1 MAKDSKKDLKDRIK
15 KAVPQNDWL
24 VNVAKSI
31 GFTSLDVVK
40 ELIPDNY
47 STLDWNKDVIDVSSI
62 IKDIR
67 DNNGVRKMFSRQLG
81 NLPHIK
87 LARDGISNI
96 AADLKSGKLYNDDRV
111 LGLDE
116 DGNFT
121 FDDFSFDDSGFEFID
136 DDSGD
141 EENDN
146 VDENIESRPPIAIIN
161 TMPLA
166 KAISSSAEANVDA
179 IGLLADQNSAIE
191 SEKILMNKQAYEAS
205 LNALNSI
212 NDNLALLIQFNSD
225 STAKYHAAALEYFE
239 QSINLMENSKG
250 DGSNKKKK
258 LFNPFTAEGGLK
270 LDEYIEVIKENLT
283 DIKDSN
289 VALSGV
295 YDFLSSPDLLKGF
308 VDNPLGFL
316 MTEGTKKLLSNKFK
330 NVLGNLDKNVNSMLP
345 ALLARIN
352 TFEDNDDP
360 LLNTLNKVFGYK
372 YKTSREIDLGD
383 YVKGAISWDGESK
396 KALVEVIPS
405 YLRRIEST
413 LTGGDERIFNYST
426 GKFDD
431 IEGIRKYYDDKRAEK
446 EVSGF
451 YSVKSDIRDVMS
463 NLDLSSSAKEQVMK
477 DFDEYFRLMTD
488 KGYLIRHK
496 DRKDEYGYTINELY
510 DSGVGDY
517 DDSRVNLMKRI
528 LDKLPKRTLT
538 EMGTTAITDSR
549 EKLYRFNEEIR
560 ENPNLSG
567 YSVLYNDLDKDGRM
581 RYNKDR
587 VVGREKDRYGL
598 TQLDYLRD
606 IRSALINGI
615 RVFPD
620 NNKRYRGNLPNS
632 RLVHKERM
640 EDEEYKRNVAAE
652 EAAKKQQENFYYFE
666 SKGRSIEEAANLS
679 KGDWNKIYGKD
690 KVDVDEGKVTESL
703 SNLNDKVE
711 DIIYNTLYG
720 EDNYREIAIDKI
732 TKMYKKSKPIMQS
745 MKDFYGDTVK
755 AFKCFFTGQG
765 YVTSDGVKVEGEE
778 SLLGSIKTS
787 ILGIKEKFKN
797 STGEGGM
804 FNNFFSDVADG
815 FNTFKTSLFGEKK
828 KSEHKE
834 TFQDLMSKV
843 KQRLP
848 KALGIGIAGGMV
860 KTAFASNLGLLGNFL
875 MPGGPLAAV
884 LAGTTFGFLKQSET
898 FQRYVFGEKD
908 KDGNRVGGLISKAWQ
923 DKYQEY
929 KGTVFKGA
937 GLGLLGSLFL
947 PGGPIAGALLG
958 IGTSFAAKNEAFQE
972 FLYGKDYKTQD
983 KKSLMNGVFGKV
995 FKNMSGGEAGGD
1007 PKLAKFLGTAGL
1019 GVGIA
1024 QGVGL
1029 LPSFLLPGGPIMGA
1043 ILGLAAGITASSNKF
1058 QEFLL
1063 GEKDVDGKRYGG
1075 LLTKVTNWFNLTFA
1089 QPLKIKMTEI
1099 NDKIYGFMRKKI
1111 FDPIARSFEPMVHAV
1126 KNVAIDMKNGIVD
1139 AFTRVTNPIV
1149 EAFKENVINPI
1160 KDAVKTAILNPIKR
1174 IMKTTFSLLG
1184 KGILGILSAP
1194 LGIISGVGHLA
1205 DMYNKNAEI
1214 RHEKRRRRKEYD
1226 KTHKDDTWDYYERK
1240 RAGKMT
1246 KEEKEE
1252 LLNEKLAYRDGK
1264 TWRQRK
1270 KEQKGELKDEMTRRK
1285 ERLNE
1290 MKKQFEEDKKFAKE
1304 SGWKYSSKKQQEKR
1318 EQELKEKERWV
1329 QEQQLMKAQDTDEK
1343 VGKVSDNVIQLAD
1356 YHNKTNSKLDDIKDT
1371 IKDGFDKLAT
1381 KFKGTKNNEVD
1392 HVNDENPQKII
1403 PDPKEDRTDIKIDT
1417 DKVTDPVLK
1426 EKFKDV
1432 NKRYE
1437 QQGTRLIDLN
1447 KGTKNNENE
1456 YGKYGEVTDDHLNKI
1471 YDFLN
1476 GKVKPNQDVK
1486 PEGGYGN
1493 VTDSDLN
1500 KIYDYLDNR
1509 PIRRD
1514 KISHGTYI
1522 DPDKVTDPVLKE
1534 KVKELNERFKG
1545 REELNAKLD
1554 KETKG
1559 KVIDM
1564 NDVRKKLQDDD
1575 HSHADGLDKVPNDGY
1590 VAELHKG
1597 EMVVPEKPAG
1607 KLRQMMDKAGK
1618 GFSGLNETLNQTSG
1632 DNVERKDDDNLQ
1644 QDTDTGAKGFSSL
1657 IGGLASLTGSMTSM
1671 FGKILGMSGDEK
1683 KDRADNALGL
1693 TEEEEDRLKEI
1704 EDKARY
1710 EHASRKDVDFI
1721 QNKIATEKKEKEE
1734 RKWKDNLLAAVRN
1747 VGSFAAAAAG
1757 SSLNLFDMIKDL
1769 GGNILKGLGSL
1780 ALPVALQTLMEGANQ
1795 YQNSEEYIKDHTDVD
1810 LDGDGVP
1817 DQVTDN
1823 YDLVRARTNI
1833 SARKIL
1839 WEKPIQT
1846 IKKRFVD
1853 PAIDS
1858 GKKVY
1863 KGVTEAGKSIK
1874 DDVVKV
1880 GNKVYNSK
1888 LGKKV
1893 LQPVGNKI
1901 TKGKEFLFGKKTTI
1915 SAADNV
1921 VDFATSKAAKTGTR
1935 SADVLKGTG
1944 KVINIPESKLMK
1956 DTGENAANKTLK
1968 KMVSNTAEN
1977 GGLIKQIIDL
1987 GKKAL
1992 ESIGKYA
1999 MEKFPK
2005 ASGLAAKLVKSA
2017 DNIFGILL
2025 KHAGDI
2031 MTKFSKKISA
2041 TLTKIGAGT
2050 ATGYTIDV
2058 VFGVGDL
2065 VTGFTAGNAGNL
2077 FGVSTENVD
2086 ARMRTISSI
2095 MQTVFNFNFM
2105 AIISL
2110 INEITNMMFNFNF
2123 LRNIAIWLYNLTGGK
2138 QNLSS
2143 RITAEQ
2149 IDGCT
2154 SIEQALELMGI
2165 TSEWELDFL
2174 RYWEGK
2180 NYIWKDFRT
2189 VDNKELGGVI
2199 SSSEQMELARL
2210 QYNLEN
2216 GTSLSSQAFIDKE
2229 AKTFGTKAMEWTK
2242 KIFTRDTAQ
2251 QKYNKLTNKAEKKK
2265 AKAEEYREK
2274 EKNSKTWIGKT
2285 WNKGMAWLNEKSA
2298 ERAEKKAEKTKKKAE
2313 KKKAKAETKVNYHQ
2327 EKAET
2332 SKTWLGKKYHEWR
2345 ANANEKK
2352 VERYTFSEDTI
2363 QPDGSVSSG
2372 GTSTESKK
2380 EVPILDSK
2388 FITDMYEI
2396 PEGEYLEDQYGN
2408 KYDHNGKCVYNVNKM
2423 SGDAGNGDGEEAVM
2437 ADEYGNL
2444 YGANGNLIKS
2454 KTSESK
2460 EGSNNTPVVEKH
2472 VLNKITDNNKGGK
2485 ILKKGWDKTKEVIN
2499 TGKEK
2504 ITDYYNRQKEISN
2517 DVNIALTG
2525 SKSADPSLLSDT
2537 ITTISKLPTAIWNLF
2552 AGENNKLED
2561 DDIPRFLGAVI
2572 GKAIVQPFQKAK
2584 TKAKEK
2590 FDEFKEPIVNWVT
2603 EKKDAI
2609 FGWFNEKIA
2618 EPWKKYV
2625 DKAKTKIKDAKDK
2638 ASEWIGD
2645 KKDAIFGWFS
2655 EHVKEPWKKFIDK
2668 RKEKKE
2674 QMEENAKS
2682 WITDLKDKIVDT
2694 FNKYIKDPI
2703 SKVLSPVTEA
2713 VSGAWNNLKKA
2724 FEPIATL
2731 FNYIKDG
2738 KWTEIPKYLKE
2749 IGDEAVDDAG
2759 ESGASIPLNQQIKP
2773 KNYVFKETDNQ
2784 YKEKDAGKTV
2794 GGLKDKGNTHNFP
2807 FYAQADSRWGK
2818 EKLIGGKTIGESGC
2832 GPTASAMV
2840 LTKITG
2846 QHITPDTMAKVGEE
2860 HLPGYTSYNY
2870 FPQIANKFKLNY
2882 SEIEAN
2888 DTQTLKAKL
2897 MEGQPVIL
2905 SGFSKSNSNMTPYTD
2920 KGHIVVATGIEGNN
2934 VQINDPR
2941 GPEYSGSYSLS
2952 TILKGLKR
2960 GIVLSPS
2967 NNTEQVGLPTSGL
2980 YSTNVEMTDKYI
2992 QNEDLPVEEN
3002 TPESLGGDA
3011 GQIKLWEK
3019 VVGYAKAFKEKLK
3032 YVYGSKAID
3041 NNGMSTDCSGF
3052 TKHVMDRCGVKIS
3065 AGSANQK
3072 NDGIG
3077 VDKSQAQAGDLVVWK
3092 GHVGLV
3098 VDSNKNMIDAG
3109 SGSVPKIRSYETDYW
3124 RSRGD
3129 YVIRRV
3135 LPNPNEMV
3143 SAKVDNPHTG
3153 IGFNGIVSS
3162 QGGADLAPGSGGS
3175 ISSTTTGTTATATTT
3190 ETVDELGLFGKM
3202 KNIGVNLMASIF
3214 NGKDVDVF
3222 AAQNTSD
3229 NVSTTTTGGTV
3240 DISGINDNAKAVYTF
3255 LTGKGYT
3262 PEAAAG
3268 ILGNMEQESGV
3279 NPKAIQG
3286 GGKGPAAGI
3295 VQWENYNRKS
3305 ARWKSMSDYAA
3316 SKGKDWTDLQSQL
3329 EWLDLELQGKD
3340 PTTASLLKKKVGGY
3354 EQFKAIKDVN
3364 QAVKVFEESFERAG
3378 KPNMTRRY
3386 NAAQNYYNQFKNGA
3400 SVANEDAGRGFNMAT
3415 SAETASGDS
3424 IPTSMNGWAYY
3435 KQTDPQWQEDISGKK
3450 IGPSGCGMASH
3461 AMMLTTMFGK
3471 QVTPVT
3477 VGKWA
3482 RANGQWNSGMSWS
3495 MPPAIASKLGLQI
3508 VDQQTNDGGLG
3519 TSALSNLKQTIKSGY
3534 PAILSGK
3541 GQTSNLNTPF
3551 TSGGHIVLAVGV
3563 DGNDN
3568 LIINDPRGPQYTK
3581 AYTDEGVMNIGTGLR
3596 GYWAFDST
3604 NNAKLPE
3611 DWGSGDYVASSTGVT
3626 GTDTTTGGTTEA
3638 VDELGIFGK
3647 LKTIGSTLLSDIYS
3661 GKTSTGTTIDETDA
3675 SNETTTADTTAG
3687 NGDGKTYLVS
3697 PPKGDAGKGEKITYN
3712 KPVVN
3717 NTGKNTTDINAQR
3730 NLDDI
3735 NRKMNIAMNNINP
3748 SNPNAYAEVLKLI
3761 VQELQAI
3768 NSNTAATVNGIK
3780 NIEIIP
3786 ANSPVGENIPNEGES
3801 NVERYKN
3808 GKKPK
3813 QVSKLQT
3820 INQSTGYSLARQIAG
3835 YKKNN

>member
-40 ELIPDNY
+40 ELIPDTY
-47 STLDWNKDVIDVSSI
+47 STLDWNKDVIDVSKMV
-62 IKDIR
+62 KDIR
-67 DNNGVRKMFSRQLG
+67 DNNGVRKMFGRQLG
-81 NLPHIK
+81 NLPHVK

-96 AADLKSGKLYNDDRV
+96 AADLKSGKLYNDDRQ

-116 DGNFT
+116 NGEFT

-136 DDSGD
+136 DDGSD
-141 EENDN
+141 DDTENT
-146 VDENIESRPPIAIIN
+146 NIDSKPPITVIN

-166 KAISSSAEANVDA
+166 KAISSSAEANVNA
-179 IGLLADQNSAIE
+179 IGMLADQNLAIE
-191 SEKILMNKQAYEAS
+191 SEKILMNKQSYEAS

-239 QSINLMENSKG
+239 QSINLMKEPTEEK
-250 DGSNKKKK
+250 NKKKN
-258 LFNPFTAEGGLK
+258 LLNIFTAEGGLK
-270 LDEYIEVIKENLT
+270 LDEYIEVIKENLA

-289 VALSGV
+289 IAISGM

-316 MTEGTKKLLSNKFK
+316 MTEGTKKLLSKNFK
-330 NVLGNLDKNVNSMLP
+330 NAIGKLDKNINSVLP

-352 TFEDNDDP
+352 TFEDSDDP

-383 YVKGAISWDGESK
+383 YVKGSISWDGESK

-431 IEGIRKYYDDKRAEK
+431 IEGIKKYYNDKRAEK

-463 NLDLSSSAKEQVMK
+463 NLDLSSSAREQVMK
-477 DFDEYFRLMTD
+477 DFDEYFRLMTN

-517 DDSRVNLMKRI
+517 DNNRVNLMKRI
-528 LDKLPKRTLT
+528 LDELPKRTLT

-587 VVGREKDRYGL
+587 VIGREKDRYGL

-640 EDEEYKRNVAAE
+640 EDEEYKRNLTAE

-690 KVDVDEGKVTESL
+690 KVEVNEGKVTESL

-778 SLLGSIKTS
+778 SLLGSIKTT
-787 ILGIKEKFKN
+787 ILGIKDKFKN
-797 STGEGGM
+797 STGKGGM

-828 KSEHKE
+828 NSEHKE

-860 KTAFASNLGLLGNFL
+860 KTAFTSNLGLLGNFL

-908 KDGNRVGGLISKAWQ
+908 EDGNRVGGLISKAWQ
-923 DKYQEY
+923 DKYQEN
-929 KGTVFKGA
+929 KDTIKKGA
-937 GLGLLGSLFL
+937 GIGLLASLFL
-947 PGGPIAGALLG
+947 PGGPITGALLG

-1043 ILGLAAGITASSNKF
+1043 MLGLAAGITASSNKF

-1111 FDPIARSFEPMVHAV
+1111 FDPIARTFEPMVHAV

-1160 KDAVKTAILNPIKR
+1160 KDAVKTTILNPIKR

-1226 KTHKDDTWDYYERK
+1226 KAHKDDTWDYYERK

-1304 SGWKYSSKKQQEKR
+1304 SGWKYSSKRQQERR

-1356 YHNKTNSKLDDIKDT
+1356 YQDKTNSKLDDIKDT
-1371 IKDGFDKLAT
+1371 LKDGFDKLAT
-1381 KFKGTKNNEVD
+1381 KFKGTKNNED
-1392 HVNDENPQKII
+1392 
-1403 PDPKEDRTDIKIDT
+1403 
-1417 DKVTDPVLK
+1417 
-1426 EKFKDV
+1426 
-1432 NKRYE
+1432 
-1437 QQGTRLIDLN
+1437 
-1447 KGTKNNENE
+1447 E

-1476 GKVKPNQDVK
+1476 GKIKPNQDVK

-1618 GFSGLNETLNQTSG
+1618 GFSGLNNVLEEDIERNNEETSII
-1632 DNVERKDDDNLQ
+1632 DDSLQ
-1644 QDTDTGAKGFSSL
+1644 KGTIAGAKGFSSL

-1671 FGKILGMSGDEK
+1671 FGKILGMTGDEK

-1710 EHASRKDVDFI
+1710 EHASRKDVDFV

-1734 RKWKDNLLAAVRN
+1734 RQWKDNLLAAVRN

-1810 LDGDGVP
+1810 LDGDGEP
-1817 DQVTDN
+1817 DMVTDN

-1846 IKKRFVD
+1846 IKKRFID
-1853 PAIDS
+1853 PAVDS
-1858 GKKVY
+1858 GKKVF

-1874 DDVVKV
+1874 TSATKV
-1880 GNKVYNSK
+1880 GNKIYDSK

-1901 TKGKEFLFGKKTTI
+1901 TKGKEFLFGKKTTT
-1915 SAADNV
+1915 SSADNV

-1956 DTGENAANKTLK
+1956 DASENASNKALK
-1968 KMVSNTAEN
+1968 KMAKNTAEN
-1977 GGLIKQIIDL
+1977 GGLIKQIVDL

-1992 ESIGKYA
+1992 ESIGNFA

-2005 ASGLAAKLVKSA
+2005 ASGLATKLVKSA
-2017 DNIFGILL
+2017 DNIFSTLL
-2025 KHAGDI
+2025 KQADNI
-2031 MTKFSKKISA
+2031 MAKFSKKISA

-2058 VFGVGDL
+2058 LFGVGDL

-2110 INEITNMMFNFNF
+2110 INEITNMMFNYNF

-2138 QNLSS
+2138 QNLGS

-2274 EKNSKTWIGKT
+2274 EKTSKTWLGKSY
-2285 WNKGMAWLNEKSA
+2285 NKGMAWLNEKSA

-2313 KKKAKAETKVNYHQ
+2313 KKKTKAETKVNYHQ

-2332 SKTWLGKKYHEWR
+2332 SKTWLGKKYHNWR

-2352 VERYTFSEDTI
+2352 VERYTFSDDKI
-2363 QPDGSVSSG
+2363 QPDGSSST
-2372 GTSTESKK
+2372 GTGSSTPK
-2380 EVPILDSK
+2380 EKVPVQKPEDILREYP
-2388 FITDMYEI
+2388 DMQ
-2396 PEGEYLEDQYGN
+2396 EGDILEDGYGN
-2408 KYDHNGKCVYNVNKM
+2408 KYDHTGKCIYNVNNM
-2423 SGDAGNGDGEEAVM
+2423 TGDAGEGEGEE
-2437 ADEYGNL
+2437 
-2444 YGANGNLIKS
+2444 KSS
-2454 KTSESK
+2454 KTSKPKTVANENK
-2460 EGSNNTPVVEKH
+2460 KKPVVKKH
-2472 VLNKITDNNKGGK
+2472 ILSKITDNNKGGK
-2485 ILKKGWDKTKEVIN
+2485 LLKKGVNTVWNKGKEIAGNIGKEAKEMASNPLAYTLDRSSDIIEAGYNRLTKKADKIRQGGKKVKDFAVDKFNDVKNSKLVKNIKSGIKEKTAFVNEGINEDDSAGTKAAKMLKNVIKEINDKRVEMLKSIGNSVKEVM
-2499 TGKEK
+2499 TG
-2504 ITDYYNRQKEISN
+2504 
-2517 DVNIALTG
+2517 
-2525 SKSADPSLLSDT
+2525 
-2537 ITTISKLPTAIWNLF
+2537 
-2552 AGENNKLED
+2552 
-2561 DDIPRFLGAVI
+2561 I
-2572 GKAIVQPFQKAK
+2572 GKAFKSVITETGKK
-2584 TKAKEK
+2584 MG
-2590 FDEFKEPIVNWVT
+2590 EFKDKVVSGFKNGIEKVKTGFKTVT
-2603 EKKDAI
+2603 K
-2609 FGWFNEKIA
+2609 N
-2618 EPWKKYV
+2618 
-2625 DKAKTKIKDAKDK
+2625 
-2638 ASEWIGD
+2638 IGE
-2645 KKDAIFGWFS
+2645 G
-2655 EHVKEPWKKFIDK
+2655 
-2668 RKEKKE
+2668 
-2674 QMEENAKS
+2674 
-2682 WITDLKDKIVDT
+2682 
-2694 FNKYIKDPI
+2694 I
-2703 SKVLSPVTEA
+2703 SKKTNEMKTTFSKE
-2713 VSGAWNNLKKA
+2713 NLKKTLDEKYKEIKDSWGR
-2724 FEPIATL
+2724 FTSSFSKIFTDITKKFGDWKKTLSNLKLPKIKIADIGVKIDNAKDFVKDFFKEL
-2731 FNYIKDG
+2731 FNFG
-2738 KWTEIPKYLKE
+2738 Q
-2749 IGDEAVDDAG
+2749 GG
-2759 ESGASIPLNQQIKP
+2759 EDTRPLDQQIKP
-2773 KNYVFKETDNQ
+2773 RNYIFKEADNQ

-2807 FYAQADSRWGK
+2807 YYAQADNRWGK

-2840 LTKITG
+2840 LTKLTG
-2846 QHITPDTMAKVGEE
+2846 QHITPDTMAKAGKE

-2888 DTQTLKAKL
+2888 DVTSLRAKL
-2897 MEGQPVIL
+2897 SAGQPVIL
-2905 SGFSKSNSNMTPYTD
+2905 SGFDKSNSNTTPYTD
-2920 KGHIVVATGIEGNN
+2920 KGHIVVATGMDGNN

-2941 GPEYSGSYSLS
+2941 GPGYSGSYSLANVM
-2952 TILKGLKR
+2952 KGLKR
-2960 GIVLSPS
+2960 GIVLSS
-2967 NNTEQVGLPTSGL
+2967 TNATEQVGLPTSGL
-2980 YSTNVEMTDKYI
+2980 YSTNAEMSDKYM
-2992 QNEDLPVEEN
+2992 QNEDLPVEEGL
-3002 TPESLGGDA
+3002 TESLGGDS

-3019 VVGYAKAFKEKLK
+3019 VIGYAKAFKEKLK

-3041 NNGMSTDCSGF
+3041 NNGMTTDCSGF
-3052 TKHVMDRCGVKIS
+3052 TKHVMDRCGIKIS

-3072 NDGIG
+3072 NDGVG

-3109 SGSVPKIRSYETDYW
+3109 SGNVPKIRSYETDYW

-3153 IGFNGIVSS
+3153 IGFSGIVGS
-3162 QGGADLAPGSGGS
+3162 QGGGDLAGGASGT
-3175 ISSTTTGTTATATTT
+3175 STTEST

-3202 KNIGVNLMASIF
+3202 KNIGTNLMASIF
-3214 NGKDVDVF
+3214 NGKEVDMF
-3222 AAQNTSD
+3222 ATNDESY
-3229 NVSTTTTGGTV
+3229 NTGGTV

-3471 QVTPVT
+3471 QVTPVS

-3482 RANGQWNSGMSWS
+3482 RANGYWSNGMSWS

-3541 GQTSNLNTPF
+3541 GQSSNLNTPF
-3551 TSGGHIVLAVGV
+3551 TTGGHIVLAVGV
-3563 DGNDN
+3563 DGNGN

-3604 NNAKLPE
+3604 NNANLPN
-3611 DWGSGDYVASSTGVT
+3611 DWNSGDYTATSTGNT
-3626 GTDTTTGGTTEA
+3626 ATTGES
-3638 VDELGIFGK
+3638 VDELGLFGK
-3647 LKTIGSTLLSDIYS
+3647 MKNIGSELLSNIYN
-3661 GKTSTGTTIDETDA
+3661 GK
-3675 SNETTTADTTAG
+3675 DTTAG
-3687 NGDGKTYLVS
+3687 SGDGNTYLVS
-3697 PPKGDAGKGEKITYN
+3697 PPKGDAGKGEKVSYSKSITSDMG
-3712 KPVVN
+3712 
-3717 NTGKNTTDINAQR
+3717 TNTTDVNTQR
-3730 NLDDI
+3730 NLDEI
-3735 NRKMNIAMNNINP
+3735 NRKINIAMNNVN
-3748 SNPNAYAEVLKLI
+3748 SSDPNVYTEVLKLI

-3768 NSNTAATVNGIK
+3768 NSNTAATVNGIN
-3780 NIEIIP
+3780 NIEIVT
-3786 ANSPVGENIPNEGES
+3786 ANTPIENDKEITTADK
-3801 NVERYKN
+3801 YKN
-3808 GKKPK
+3808 SKKPK

-3820 INQSTGYSLARQIAG
+3820 INQSTGYSTARQIAG
-3835 YKKNN
+3835 YKKR